1 MRFTRWLLSASLLVT
16 AALLGCAGESTEEV
30 KETTSEPM
38 IDIQTPIGDVQVDS
52 DGVDVQAGGVDVST
66 GSDGVDVQAGGVDVS
81 TDSTTGE
88 VSVDV
93 EPPEQPAE

>member
-1 MRFTRWLLSASLLVT
+1 MRCTRWLLSASLLVT

-38 IDIQTPIGDVQVDS
+38 IDIQTPIGDVQV
-52 DGVDVQAGGVDVST
+52 
-66 GSDGVDVQAGGVDVS
+66 GSEGVDVQAGGVDVS

-88 VSVDV
+88 VNV
-93 EPPEQPAE
+93 EVESAEQPAE